1 MKKGKEKK
9 DKYLKVLF
17 GPHRSFLVDVGPFYP
32 LWFYSVQIGPIPSNL
47 STWSYLIDIGPIWST
62 MVLFGPICSY
72 LVHISPLYPIQF
84 TLVLFRPPCSHSV
97 LFCPFGPLCS
107 IWSICVHFDPFRL
120 FRFIL
125 VHFGS
130 FLYTIIQ
137 GKDMFKLRVPILI
150 LNIIYIYTHTH
161 TNLINMVVTHLF

>member
-1 MKKGKEKK
+1 MKKRKEKK
-9 DKYLKVLF
+9 RKIFKSIIQSTSVLF
-17 GPHRSFLVDVGPFYP
+17 GWCWSN
-32 LWFYSVQIGPIPSNL
+32 SVQIGPIPSNL

-62 MVLFGPICSY
+62 MVLFSPICSY
-72 LVHISPLYPIQF
+72 LVHISPLYTIQF

-107 IWSICVHFDPFRL
+107 IWSICVHFDLFRPL
-120 FRFIL
+120 RFIL

-137 GKDMFKLRVPILI
+137 GKDMFMLRVPILN
-150 LNIIYIYTHTH
+150 LNIICIH
-161 TNLINMVVTHLF
+161 TNLIYMAVTHLFWHHYF